1 MPMTF
6 RRSWLL
12 VCLLCCPVGHAAGE
26 ALDSVLISR
35 SGDEATLVVR
45 FACRNRFRDFFPI
58 TPAERLQIKV
68 TAVDRCGLAPGATPR
83 RDSRRPSGRELAG
96 LRQIEFVQG
105 GDGDGTLLL
114 SFERPVRITVTQRG
128 DLTRLQINV
137 ELPEQ
142 DTRVESVVAP
152 PPDDPVRPTV
162 VSRLPP
168 SGRAIQRA
176 RAATDNAFEESP
188 PGRDRTVAINLE
200 SAMQPIAAER
210 VRDIALAAGRVLYR
224 TQIDIDNRTWYRLRL
239 GFFADERE
247 AELVLDALRSEFPDA
262 WTVRVASAER
272 MSAAGEAVTQ
282 MPVSTAPVVLPT
294 SGTVAAEST
303 GAAADVVTGES
314 SGLATLMADA
324 RAAMLA
330 GDNDRAVQLYMKI
343 LRAPEHQW
351 TQEAQEL
358 LGVARERN
366 GQVAHAVAEYRRYL
380 MLYPDGDDAARVR
393 QRLAGLTA
401 PPVIEPAPAVV
412 AETGAV
418 LAGDAVLPVQED
430 MVRTRPARRPADR
443 SRWDVYGGFSQYYRR
458 DASQFDDRSEVVG
471 QSSLLTDLDVVAR
484 RRGERLDFSGRITM
498 GNLYD
503 LLGDDEGPGTS
514 TRIYNFYADLVDVE
528 RDVSARIGRQSLRSS
543 GVLGRFDGA
552 HLGWQWRPDIRLNV
566 SAGFPVDSSV
576 DDIDTSREF
585 YGASVDFT
593 NVLTGLDAAV
603 FYNTQQ
609 VDGIEDRQ
617 AVGGELRYYDEHRSL
632 VSLVDYDVSYGA
644 LNSFVVLGNWGFD
657 NRLTL
662 NAMIDYR
669 KSPVLTT
676 RNALIGQPVATIQE
690 LLTLFGQDEIRILAE
705 DRTGDLYTYSFGLS
719 APLFERFQINA
730 DVTRMDYSG
739 TDASGGVPEIPDVA
753 GDTWY
758 TMTVVGSSLL
768 TEGDTTIFGL
778 GYVDG
783 DAGTTSTFSLDSRFP
798 VSWGLRI
805 NPRLRLSLREVER
818 TDSDRWTASP
828 SLRLLYRFARRFEL
842 ECEVGGQWSNEK
854 TADRS
859 YDYSAYF
866 VYAGYRADF

>member
-6 RRSWLL
+6 RHSWLL
-12 VCLLCCPVGHAAGE
+12 ACLLWCPAGLAAGG
-26 ALDSVLISR
+26 ALDEVLISR

-45 FACRNRFRDFFPI
+45 FTCRNRFRDFFPV

-114 SFERPVRITVTQRG
+114 SFEHPVRMTVTQRG
-128 DLTRLQINV
+128 DLTRLQIRV
-137 ELPEQ
+137 ELLER
-142 DTRVESVVAP
+142 DTWAESVVAP
-152 PPDDPVRPTV
+152 PEEPVRPALV
-162 VSRLPP
+162 RRLPP
-168 SGRAIQRA
+168 SGQAVQRA
-176 RAATDNAFEESP
+176 RAATDNAFAEAP
-188 PGRDRTVAINLE
+188 TGRDRTVAINLE
-200 SAMQPIAAER
+200 SVLQPIADER
-210 VRDIALAAGRVLYR
+210 IREVEPAAGQVLYR

-247 AELVLDALRSEFPDA
+247 AEAVLDALKSTFPDA
-262 WTVRVASAER
+262 WTVRVATAER
-272 MSAAGEAVTQ
+272 EASGDRAVA
-282 MPVSTAPVVLPT
+282 PAPASTAPIALPP
-294 SGTVAAEST
+294 SGAVDARSAGTAGDVAT
-303 GAAADVVTGES
+303 GASAD
-314 SGLATLMADA
+314 LAVLMAEA

-330 GDNDRAVQLYMKI
+330 ADNARAVQIYMKV

-351 TQEAQEL
+351 TREAQEM

-380 MLYPDGDDAARVR
+380 MLYPDGEDAVRVR
-393 QRLAGLTA
+393 QRLAGLTVL
-401 PPVIEPAPAVV
+401 PVAEPVPAVV
-412 AETGAV
+412 AETDSV
-418 LAGDAVLPVQED
+418 LTRDPVSPAQQS
-430 MVRTRPARRPADR
+430 MVRKRPARRPADR
-443 SRWDVYGGFSQYYRR
+443 GRWDVYGGFSQYYRR

-503 LLGDDEGPGTS
+503 LLGEGEGPGNS
-514 TRIYNFYADLVDVE
+514 TRIYYFYADLVDVE
-528 RDVSARIGRQSLRSS
+528 RDVSARVGRQSLRSS

-552 HLGWQWRPDIRLNV
+552 HLGWQWRPDVRLNV

-617 AVGGELRYYDEHRSL
+617 AIGGELRYYDEHRSL
-632 VSLVDYDVSYGA
+632 VSLLDYDMSYGA
-644 LNSFVVLGNWGFD
+644 LNSFVVLGNWAFD
-657 NRLTL
+657 NRVTL
-662 NAMIDYR
+662 NAMVDYR

-676 RNALIGQPVATIQE
+676 RNALIGQPVATVQE
-690 LLTLFGQDEIRILAE
+690 LFALFGEDEIRTLAE

-719 APLFERFQINA
+719 VPLFERFQINA

-758 TMTVVGSSLL
+758 TMTLIGSSLW

-783 DAGTTSTFSLDSRFP
+783 DAGTTGTFSLDSRFP

-805 NPRLRLSLREVER
+805 NPRLRLSLREVDR

-842 ECEVGGQWSNEK
+842 ECEIGGQWSNEK

-859 YDYSAYF
+859 ADYSAYF